1 MEVRT
6 IPPKTKRRPALH
18 RPVIKLSNTDETKA
32 KTNAKA
38 IDDLRSEIL
47 TGKARRVTPV
57 PEKQAPVKIAA
68 VAPVETKKLRVA
80 GYCRVSTG
88 TTQQETSIVAQR
100 EHYEAYIKA
109 NPDWECAGVYWE
121 AAVSGTKKENR
132 PELQRLIKACKAGTV
147 DLILTK
153 SISRFARNTTDC
165 LEMVRTLTALGVNIR
180 FEKENINTGTM
191 ESEFLLTLYSSF
203 AEEESKSISA
213 NELWTKHKQF
223 ENGTFRYSKAPFGY
237 DLVDGTFVVNPDR
250 APIVK
255 EIFDAVLAGKG
266 TPTIAKEL
274 NARGIP
280 TGTKR
285 NDSSPGVWTA
295 YMVGGMIKNVAYIGD
310 VLNQKTFYDHF
321 HLKYNYGEK
330 QQYYNEGHH
339 EGIID
344 KDTFERANAAIRQ
357 RGAEKGNVPKDR
369 HLRKNPHNNRYAFSG
384 KLKCAC
390 CGGTMK
396 RVTQKT
402 AQGKKYHWVC
412 SDHVA
417 DKTACSMKREREE
430 NIRNAFTNLLNKLLY
445 AKDVIFDTYTSRL
458 RQEEAKENVAALTVL
473 NDELNTIQEEKNRL
487 TLLLS
492 KGCGEPVSFTKKL
505 IELEARENTVR
516 YDISQCTGDSMTF
529 RAVEDTKDALAD
541 WKKGG
546 DTDALFTEI
555 VESATVE
562 TGASVVFHLKCGL
575 DLKEPLREV

>member
-321 HLKYNYGEK
+321 HLKYN
-330 QQYYNEGHH
+330 
-339 EGIID
+339 
-344 KDTFERANAAIRQ
+344 
-357 RGAEKGNVPKDR
+357 
-369 HLRKNPHNNRYAFSG
+369 
-384 KLKCAC
+384 
-390 CGGTMK
+390 
-396 RVTQKT
+396 
-402 AQGKKYHWVC
+402 
-412 SDHVA
+412 
-417 DKTACSMKREREE
+417 
-430 NIRNAFTNLLNKLLY
+430 
-445 AKDVIFDTYTSRL
+445 
-458 RQEEAKENVAALTVL
+458 
-473 NDELNTIQEEKNRL
+473 
-487 TLLLS
+487 
-492 KGCGEPVSFTKKL
+492 
-505 IELEARENTVR
+505 
-516 YDISQCTGDSMTF
+516 
-529 RAVEDTKDALAD
+529 
-541 WKKGG
+541 
-546 DTDALFTEI
+546 
-555 VESATVE
+555 
-562 TGASVVFHLKCGL
+562 
-575 DLKEPLREV
+575 

>member
-1 MEVRT
+1 MPERQIKV
-6 IPPKTKRRPALH
+6 IPALSRAERTRKTTN
-18 RPVIKLSNTDETKA
+18 RPIRVASQADLRTELVEGKA
-32 KTNAKA
+32 KAMVIPQA
-38 IDDLRSEIL
+38 
-47 TGKARRVTPV
+47 
-57 PEKQAPVKIAA
+57 QAPVKIAA
-68 VAPVETKKLRVA
+68 TAPVEVKKLHVA

-100 EHYEAYIKA
+100 EHYEEYIKSH
-109 NPDWECAGVYWE
+109 PDWEFAGIYWE

-132 PELQRLIKACKAGTV
+132 PELQRLIAACKAGSV

-165 LEMVRTLTALGVNIR
+165 LEMVRTLTALGVNIL
-180 FEKENINTGTM
+180 FEKENIHTGTM
-191 ESEFLLTLYSSF
+191 ESEFLLTLFSTF

-223 ENGTFRYSKAPFGY
+223 ENGTFRYSTAPFGY
-237 DLVDGTFVVNPDR
+237 NLVDGTFEVNPER
-250 APIVK
+250 APIVR

-285 NDSSPGVWTA
+285 NDGSPGVWTA
-295 YMVGGMIKNVAYIGD
+295 YMIGGMIKNVAYIGD
-310 VLNQKTFYDHF
+310 VLNQKTFFDHF

-330 QQYYNEGHH
+330 KQYYNEGHH
-339 EGIID
+339 DAIVD

-357 RGAEKGNVPKDR
+357 RGAEKGNHPCEDR
-369 HLRKNPHNNRYAFSG
+369 QLRNNPHSNRYAFSG

-412 SDHVA
+412 SDHVV
-417 DKTACSMKREREE
+417 DKSVCSMKREREE
-430 NIRNAFTNLLNKLLY
+430 NIKNAFATMLNKLLY
-445 AKDVIFDTYTSRL
+445 AKDIIFETYISRL
-458 RQEEAKENVAALTVL
+458 RQEEAKENAAALEVL
-473 NDELNTIQEEKNRL
+473 NEELNQILDEKRRL
-487 TLLLS
+487 TLLIS
-492 KGCGEPVSFTKKL
+492 KGCGEPVSFRQKL
-505 IELEARENTVR
+505 IELEARENTLR
-516 YDISQCTGDSMTF
+516 YDISQKSGDSMTF
-529 RAVEDTKDALAD
+529 RAVSDARDALGN

-546 DTDALFTEI
+546 DLDSLFTEI
-555 VESATVE
+555 VESAKVE
-562 TGASVVFHLKCGL
+562 TGKCVIFNLKCGL
-575 DLKEPLREV
+575 KLTESLKEA